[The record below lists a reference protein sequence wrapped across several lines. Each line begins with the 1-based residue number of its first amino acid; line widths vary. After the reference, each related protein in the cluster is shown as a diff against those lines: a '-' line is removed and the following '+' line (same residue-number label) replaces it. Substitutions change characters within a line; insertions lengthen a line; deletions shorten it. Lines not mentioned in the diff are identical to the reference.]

1 MNVLSSDFF
10 CPEEQIPMYNLHLVD
25 QNLYEVAQQPFVDA
39 DLYEIFVGIY
49 DGMISTL
56 QGIVNTAELV
66 TDFIGS

>member
-10 CPEEQIPMYNLHLVD
+10 CPEEQISLYNLHWVD